1 MLAILNYIMTVGI
14 AAAAAFYREIN
25 GGGDRWLGVS
35 GYAGL
40 ALPLTALCVVVWRAL
55 RRPHR
60 KVGAYLFL
68 WPVAMVLLLR
78 TLFPAEDSLE
88 GVYPVLLAASVT
100 LAALIRPDFTW
111 GAIFLVSG
119 VFYTGQIVMDHQI
132 VMEGHEEIPAEQISF
147 FLQLVGVW
155 VLTLAAGL
163 VPWWV
168 LKRRGEAQER
178 EFNTMLEEV
187 RNNALSGAMGRS
199 RDPSAARR
207 EPPKKNPAAEAAT
220 VPLGVG
226 TLRLDGAAPSA
237 DTISLLSGGGGGVNA
252 QLKSMLFFMRY
263 SFKCLTASAFIY
275 DPSKNALTL
284 NCYETKMGVQIVEN
298 AQIPLGAS
306 AGVIGQAASGKK
318 LFMSGDLSL
327 YQGGE
332 QPYYAKSES
341 EGISSILAAPIVA
354 EGSDELIG
362 VLAVDSINK
371 NAFSE
376 HDKEQMNRFT
386 KIAAALIVNIRMR
399 VSLEHAAKTFNALYE
414 LSHNLSVALKPEE
427 IFKVIL
433 DMVPRAAPACSRLVI
448 AMHDRERNSI
458 KLQRIG
464 GAAEELAEG
473 MEFSTATGGIY
484 AYAFNNCCTV
494 KVDDVKAKRNYRFVP
509 EEPQNPNVRS
519 LLIIPIIGGE
529 ERRCIGLFSAESATP
544 EFFKPELEQ
553 ILNTM
558 VESASVAL
566 TRSMLYM
573 KMEKLAT
580 TDGLTGLNNHRT
592 FQEIAAREFERSKR
606 HGRPLSMLLTDI
618 DHFKN
623 FNDTYGHPVGDL
635 VLREIAGCIK
645 SAVRATDFP
654 ARYGGEEF
662 AVVLPETAEQGAMA
676 IAERIRQTVE
686 AKVIESGQNMLRVT
700 ISIGCV
706 TYPTY
711 GLTQQEVI
719 DCADKALYASKK
731 GGRNRVS
738 LYNPSMTVS
747 SK

>member
-1 MLAILNYIMTVGI
+1 MLAIINYILTIGI
-14 AAAAAFYREIN
+14 AAVAASGAIN
-25 GGGDRWLGVS
+25 GKGDDGHGVF
-35 GYAGL
+35 GYTGL
-40 ALPLTALCVVVWRAL
+40 VFPLSALCVAVWRAL
-55 RRPHR
+55 RRPLR
-60 KVGAYLFL
+60 RVGAYLLL
-68 WPVAMVLLLR
+68 WPVAMVLLSR
-78 TLFPAEDSLE
+78 TLFPNGE
-88 GVYPVLLAASVT
+88 GLQSVYPLLLAASV
-100 LAALIRPDFTW
+100 ALSALVRPDFTW
-111 GAIFLVSG
+111 GAVFLFSA
-119 VFYTGQIVMDHQI
+119 VFYTGQVA
-132 VMEGHEEIPAEQISF
+132 MEERETITAVAETAVKRF
-147 FLQLVGVW
+147 PYLQLIGFW
-155 VLTLAAGL
+155 LLWFAAGL

-178 EFNTMLEEV
+178 EFDEMLEEV
-187 RNNALSGAMGRS
+187 RNNALSGGAGRA
-199 RDPSAARR
+199 RDPASARRDHAGKNSAADG
-207 EPPKKNPAAEAAT
+207 AA
-220 VPLGVG
+220 VPVGVG
-226 TLRLDGAAPSA
+226 TRTLRIDGGASSV
-237 DTISLLSGGGGGVNA
+237 DTISLLNVGGEGVNA
-252 QLKSMLFFMRY
+252 QLKSMLYFMRY
-263 SFKCLTASAFIY
+263 NFKCLTASAFIY
-275 DPSKNALTL
+275 DPSKNNLTL
-284 NCYETKMGVQIVEN
+284 NCYETKTGVQIVEN
-298 AQIPLGAS
+298 AQIPIGV
-306 AGVIGQAASGKK
+306 GVIGQVAGGNK
-318 LFMSGDLSL
+318 LFMSGDLAL

-332 QPYYAKSES
+332 QPYYAKSE
-341 EGISSILAAPIVA
+341 GVSSILAAPIVA
-354 EGSDELIG
+354 EGSNELIG

-414 LSHNLSVALKPEE
+414 LGHNLSVALKPEE
-427 IFKVIL
+427 IFKAIL
-433 DMVPRAAPACSRLVI
+433 DVVPKAVPSCSRLVI
-448 AMHDRERNSI
+448 ALHDRERNSI
-458 KLQRIG
+458 KLQHIG
-464 GAAEELAEG
+464 GAAGELAEG

-484 AYAFNNCCTV
+484 AYAFNKCCPV
-494 KVDDVKAKRNYRFVP
+494 NVGDVQAKRNYRFVP
-509 EEPQNPNVRS
+509 EEPVNPNLRS
-519 LLIIPIIGGE
+519 LLIIPIFGGE
-529 ERRCIGLFSAESATP
+529 ERRCVGLFSAESATP
-544 EFFKPELEQ
+544 EFFKPDLEQ

-558 VESASVAL
+558 VENASVAL
-566 TRSMLYM
+566 TRSMLYL

-592 FQEIAAREFERSKR
+592 FQEIAAREFERAKR

-635 VLREIAGCIK
+635 VLREIAGCIR

-662 AVVLPETAEQGAMA
+662 AVVLPETAEPGAMA

-706 TYPTY
+706 TYPTH
-711 GLTQQEVI
+711 GTTQQELI
-719 DCADKALYASKK
+719 DCSDKALYASKK

>member
-1 MLAILNYIMTVGI
+1 MIAILNYILTIGI
-14 AAAAAFYREIN
+14 AVVAASGSIN
-25 GGGDRWLGVS
+25 GAGDDGRGVF
-35 GYAGL
+35 GYTGL
-40 ALPLTALCVVVWRAL
+40 LLPLSALCVVVWRAL
-55 RRPHR
+55 RRPLR
-60 KVGAYLFL
+60 KAGAYLLL
-68 WPVAMVLLLR
+68 WPVAMVLLSR
-78 TLFPAEDSLE
+78 TLFPSGE
-88 GVYPVLLAASVT
+88 GLQSVYPLLLAASV
-100 LAALIRPDFTW
+100 ALSALVRPDFTW
-111 GAIFLVSG
+111 GAVFIFSAL
-119 VFYTGQIVMDHQI
+119 FYTGQV
-132 VMEGHEEIPAEQISF
+132 VMEERETITAVTETAVKQFPY
-147 FLQLVGVW
+147 LQLVGFW
-155 VLTLAAGL
+155 LLWFAAGL

-178 EFNTMLEEV
+178 EFDEMLEEV
-187 RNNALSGAMGRS
+187 RNNALSGAMGRT
-199 RDPSAARR
+199 RDPASARR
-207 EPPKKNPAAEAAT
+207 DAAKKNPAAEGAT

-226 TLRLDGAAPSA
+226 TRTLRIDGAASST
-237 DTISLLSGGGGGVNA
+237 DTISLLSVGGDGVNV
-252 QLKSMLFFMRY
+252 QLKSMLYFMRY
-263 SFKCLTASAFIY
+263 IFKGLTASAFIY
-275 DPSKNALTL
+275 DPVKNTLVL
-284 NCYETKMGVQIVEN
+284 NCYDAKGGIQIVDSV
-298 AQIPLGAS
+298 QIPLGA
-306 AGVIGQAASGKK
+306 GVIGKAANDNM

-332 QPYYAKSES
+332 LPYYANKN
-341 EGISSILAAPIVA
+341 EGVCSIIAAPIFV
-354 EGSDELIG
+354 ESSKEFIG

-371 NAFSE
+371 NAFTE
-376 HDKEQMNRFT
+376 HDKESMRRFST
-386 KIAAALIVNIRMR
+386 IAAALIVNIRMR

-414 LSHNLSVALKPEE
+414 LGHNLSVALKPEE
-427 IFKVIL
+427 IFKAIL
-433 DMVPRAAPACSRLVI
+433 DVVPKAVPACSRLII
-448 AMHDRERNSI
+448 ALHDRERNSI
-458 KLQRIG
+458 RLQHIG
-464 GAAEELAEG
+464 GAAGELAEG

-484 AYAFNNCCTV
+484 AYAFNKGSTV
-494 KVDDVKAKRNYRFVP
+494 NVGDVQAKRNYRFVP
-509 EEPQNPNVRS
+509 EEPLNPNVRS
-519 LLIIPIIGGE
+519 LLIIPVFGGE
-529 ERRCIGLFSAESATP
+529 ERRCVGLFSAESATP
-544 EFFKPELEQ
+544 EFFKPDLEQ

-558 VESASVAL
+558 VENASVAL
-566 TRSMLYM
+566 TRSMLYL

-592 FQEIAAREFERSKR
+592 FQEIAAREFERAKR

-662 AVVLPETAEQGAMA
+662 AVVLPETAEPGAMA

-686 AKVIESGQNMLRVT
+686 ARVIESGQNMLRVT

-711 GLTQQEVI
+711 GTTQQELI
-719 DCADKALYASKK
+719 DCSDKALYASKK

>member
-1 MLAILNYIMTVGI
+1 MVAILNYILTIGI

-35 GYAGL
+35 GYVGL

-55 RRPHR
+55 RRPLR
-60 KVGAYLFL
+60 KAGAYLFL
-68 WPVAMVLLLR
+68 WPAAMALLLR
-78 TLFPAEDSLE
+78 TLFPAEVSLE
-88 GVYPVLLAASVT
+88 SVYPVLLAASVT
-100 LAALIRPDFTW
+100 LAALIRPDFAW
-111 GAIFLVSG
+111 VAVFLVAG
-119 VFYTGQIVMDHQI
+119 VFYTGQLVMDHQMSI
-132 VMEGHEEIPAEQISF
+132 MESPEETPAGQISF

-178 EFNTMLEEV
+178 EFNSMLEDV
-187 RNNALSGAMGRS
+187 RNNALSATARAH
-199 RDPSAARR
+199 DVAARR
-207 EPPKKNPAAEAAT
+207 GEPPKKANAAEGANT
-220 VPLGVG
+220 VPIGSG
-226 TLRLDGAAPSA
+226 TLRIEDPASST
-237 DTISLLSGGGGGVNA
+237 DTISLLSVGGKGVNE
-252 QLKSMLFFMRY
+252 QLESMLYFMRY
-263 SFKCLTASAFIY
+263 NFKGLTASAFIY
-275 DPSKNALTL
+275 DPAKNVLAL
-284 NCYETKMGVQIVEN
+284 NCYDTKSGMQIVEN
-298 AQIPLGAS
+298 AQIAFG
-306 AGVIGQAASGKK
+306 AGVIGQAAVSNK
-318 LFMSGDLSL
+318 LFVSGDLSL

-332 QPYYAKSES
+332 LPYYTKN
-341 EGISSILAAPIVA
+341 EGVCSMLAAPIVA
-354 EGSDELIG
+354 EGSKEFIG

-371 NAFSE
+371 NAFND
-376 HDKEQMNRFT
+376 HDKELMRRFAT
-386 KIAAALIVNIRMR
+386 IAAALIVNIRMR
-399 VSLEHAAKTFNALYE
+399 VSLERAAKTFNALYE

-433 DMVPRAAPACSRLVI
+433 DMVPKISPSCSRQIIVL
-448 AMHDRERNSI
+448 HDRERNSLR
-458 KLQRIG
+458 LQHIG
-464 GAAEELAEG
+464 GAAGELAEG

-484 AYAFNNCCTV
+484 AYAFNKSCPVNV
-494 KVDDVKAKRNYRFVP
+494 GDVQAKRNYRFVP
-509 EEPQNPNVRS
+509 EEPANPLVRS
-519 LLIIPIIGGE
+519 LLIIPVIGGE

-544 EFFKPELEQ
+544 ELFRPELEQ

-558 VESASVAL
+558 VENASVAL
-566 TRSMLYM
+566 TRSMLYT

-592 FQEIAAREFERSKR
+592 FQEIAAREFERAKR

-635 VLREIAGCIK
+635 VLREIAGCIRT
-645 SAVRATDFP
+645 SVRANDFP

-686 AKVIESGQNMLRVT
+686 AKVIESGKNMLRVT

-706 TYPTY
+706 TYPTF
-711 GLTQQEVI
+711 GTTQQEVI

-731 GGRNRVS
+731 GGRNRVT

>member
-1 MLAILNYIMTVGI
+1 MLAILNYILTVGI
-14 AAAAAFYREIN
+14 AAVAASGVIN
-25 GGGDRWLGVS
+25 GAGDDGRGVF
-35 GYAGL
+35 GYTGL
-40 ALPLTALCVVVWRAL
+40 ALPVAALCVVVWRAL
-55 RRPHR
+55 RRPLR
-60 KVGAYLFL
+60 KAGAYLLL
-68 WPVAMVLLLR
+68 WPVAMTLLSR
-78 TLFPAEDSLE
+78 TLFPNGE
-88 GVYPVLLAASVT
+88 GLQSVYPLLLAASV
-100 LAALIRPDFTW
+100 ALSALVRPDFTAW
-111 GAIFLVSG
+111 SAVFLFSAL
-119 VFYTGQIVMDHQI
+119 FYTWQVA
-132 VMEGHEEIPAEQISF
+132 MESRDPTGGHTSIFIPMIGFWLLSF
-147 FLQLVGVW
+147 
-155 VLTLAAGL
+155 AAGL
-163 VPWWV
+163 VPWWI

-178 EFNTMLEEV
+178 EFDTMLEEV

-226 TLRLDGAAPSA
+226 TRTLRLDGAAPSA
-237 DTISLLSGGGGGVNA
+237 DTISLLNVGGDGVNA